1 MKRRFHSS
9 RIGRTL
15 PPLFVLV
22 LVASL
27 FEISCGTK
35 GDGGIDE
42 EVTSLGSY
50 EVTAALA
57 EIEGEFVDRADYDY
71 AFVMKY
77 KVLTTHRG
85 AIDSEIIYV
94 GHYNPLKPRD
104 RVADARVP
112 EVGGNLKRFRVGDIH
127 RMALEVPI
135 DEHYMGGIIN
145 RYFGQ
150 ETGPV
155 YWALWTNQ
163 VSGQ

>member
-1 MKRRFHSS
+1 MKNSIYRYSGVWHS
-9 RIGRTL
+9 
-15 PPLFVLV
+15 PLMVVTIALG
-22 LVASL
+22 LLST
-27 FEISCGTK
+27 SCGTRID
-35 GDGGIDE
+35 DGSDE
-42 EVTSLGSY
+42 NVTCLGSY
-50 EVTAALA
+50 EVTAELVD
-57 EIEGEFVDRADYDY
+57 IEGEFVDRADYDY

-77 KVLTTHRG
+77 QVRSVHRG
-85 AIDSEIIYV
+85 RIDSETICI

-150 ETGPV
+150 KTGPV
-155 YWALWTNQ
+155 YWALWTNR
-163 VSGQ
+163 VTGS